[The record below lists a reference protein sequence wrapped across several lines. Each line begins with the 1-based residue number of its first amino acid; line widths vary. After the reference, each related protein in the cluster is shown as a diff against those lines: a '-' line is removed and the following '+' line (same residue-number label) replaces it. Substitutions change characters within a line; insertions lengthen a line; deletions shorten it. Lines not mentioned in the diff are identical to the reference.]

1 MSAAENPY
9 EGFFNLSID
18 MLCVAGYDGYFKRLN
33 PAWSRT
39 LGHSEAELLRRP
51 YLDFVHPEDRPAT
64 VAEAEKLA
72 GGSTTVHFKNRY
84 QCNDGSYRW
93 LAWAAIP
100 SASARRIYAIAR
112 DVTQEVELEARLQAT
127 RLAADAQLGLLE
139 ALIDGLGV
147 GVVLIDRDLKVA
159 HWNRGATSLTGIPI
173 ERALGQPARLIGQEL
188 ARLVEDYADIQSHF
202 QRGLSPAEPF
212 SFPIAMVNPHR
223 DVEVTVSR
231 AVSQSDGTQ
240 VGSVLVLNDVS
251 AEKELDRAKDELI
264 GMVSHELRTPLASLV
279 GFTELL
285 LERNLSESQRK
296 QYLETMLKEGK
307 RLTDLIN
314 DFLDLQGLEGGYKK
328 LDLGPADLR
337 TIIGRVVT
345 EAGQDTQTPIEV
357 DLPAELPLVIADT
370 SGIHQVLLNILSN
383 ARKYSPGGGQIQIG
397 ARVVTDGVEVSIQD
411 HGLGLPASA
420 IPRLFNK
427 FYRVSNGDRR
437 QISGTGLGLAIGK
450 RIIEGHGGRIWA
462 ESEGLGLG
470 SRFSFTLRTATET
483 VQSGDVLIVE
493 DDAGFARLVEA
504 ELSEKGLSSVW
515 APDAETAARLVARV
529 MPRAMVVD
537 LMLPGMT
544 GEEFI
549 DRVRSSHASAAP
561 IIVISI
567 KELETAEML
576 ALRTAGVVAIIKK
589 HSRAAKDA
597 SLYVIKALG
606 RGVQGTSE

>member
-18 MLCVAGYDGYFKRLN
+18 MLCVAGYDGYFKLLN

-39 LGHSEAELLRRP
+39 LGHAEAELLSRP
-51 YLDFVHPEDRPAT
+51 YLYFVHPDDQPAT

-84 QCNDGSYRW
+84 QCHDGSYRW

-112 DVTQEVELEARLQAT
+112 DVTQEVELEARLQST
-127 RLAADAQLGLLE
+127 RLTADAQLGLLE

-147 GVVLIDRDLKVA
+147 GVVLIDRDLNVA

-173 ERALGQPARLIGQEL
+173 ERALGHPARQIGQEL

-240 VGSVLVLNDVS
+240 VGSVLVLNDIS

-285 LERNLSESQRK
+285 LERKLSESQRR

-328 LDLGPADLR
+328 LDLGPADVR
-337 TIIGRVVT
+337 TIIARAVT
-345 EAGQDTQTPIEV
+345 AAGHDTQTPIEL

-370 SGIHQVLLNILSN
+370 SGIHQVLLNMLSN

-397 ARVVTDGVEVSIQD
+397 ARVVTEGVEVSIQD
-411 HGLGLPASA
+411 HGLGIPASA
-420 IPRLFNK
+420 LPRLFNK

-437 QISGTGLGLAIGK
+437 QISGTGLGLAISK

-470 SRFSFTLRTATET
+470 SRFSFSLRAATET
-483 VQSGDVLIVE
+483 AQSGDVLIVE

-515 APDAETAARLVARV
+515 APDAETAAQLVAR
-529 MPRAMVVD
+529 MTPRAMVVD
-537 LMLPGMT
+537 LMLPGMS

-549 DRVRSSHASAAP
+549 DRVRSSRANAAP

-567 KELETAEML
+567 KELETDEML
-576 ALRTAGVVAIIKK
+576 ALRTAGVAAIIKK

-597 SLYVIKALG
+597 ALYVIDALSRRAQAPSG
-606 RGVQGTSE
+606 

>member
-1 MSAAENPY
+1 VSVAENPY
-9 EGFFNLSID
+9 ESFFNLSID

-39 LGHSEAELLRRP
+39 IGHSEADLLSRP
-51 YLDFVHPEDRPAT
+51 YLHFVHPEDRPAT
-64 VAEAEKLA
+64 VAEAGKLA
-72 GGSTTVHFKNRY
+72 AGSTTVHFKNRY
-84 QCNDGSYRW
+84 QCRDGSYRW

-100 SASARRIYAIAR
+100 SASAQRIYAIAR
-112 DVTQEVELEARLQAT
+112 DVTQEVELEAQLHAT
-127 RLAADAQLGLLE
+127 NQAADAQLGLLD
-139 ALIDGLGV
+139 ALIDALGV

-159 HWNRGATSLTGIPI
+159 HWNREATRLTGISI
-173 ERALGQPARLIGQEL
+173 ERALGLPAREIGREL
-188 ARLVEDYADIQSHF
+188 AGRVEDYSGIQSHF
-202 QRGLSPAEPF
+202 QGGLSAAEPF
-212 SFPIAMVNPHR
+212 SFPIVMLNPHR
-223 DVEVTVSR
+223 DVEVSVSR
-231 AVSQSDGTQ
+231 AMSQADGTQ
-240 VGSVLVLNDVS
+240 VGSVLVLNDIS

-296 QYLETMLKEGK
+296 QYLETMLKEAT

-328 LDLGPADLR
+328 LDLGPADVR
-337 TIIGRVVT
+337 TIIARAVSA
-345 EAGQDTQTPIEV
+345 AGQDTQTPIEV

-370 SGIHQVLLNILSN
+370 SGIHQVLLNMLSN

-397 ARVVTDGVEVSIQD
+397 ARVVTEEVEVSIQD
-411 HGLGLPASA
+411 HGLGIPDAAL
-420 IPRLFNK
+420 PRLFNK

-437 QISGTGLGLAIGK
+437 QTSGTGLGLAISK

-470 SRFSFTLRTATET
+470 SRFAFTLRAATET
-483 VQSGDVLIVE
+483 AQAGDVLIVE

-515 APDAETAARLVARV
+515 APDAETAVQLEAR
-529 MPRAMVVD
+529 MTPRAIVVD
-537 LMLPGMT
+537 LLLPGMT

-549 DRVRSSHASAAP
+549 DQVRTAHASAAP
-561 IIVISI
+561 IIVIST
-567 KELETAEML
+567 KELETDEML

-597 SLYVIKALG
+597 SMYVLDALNRAAQASSG
-606 RGVQGTSE
+606 